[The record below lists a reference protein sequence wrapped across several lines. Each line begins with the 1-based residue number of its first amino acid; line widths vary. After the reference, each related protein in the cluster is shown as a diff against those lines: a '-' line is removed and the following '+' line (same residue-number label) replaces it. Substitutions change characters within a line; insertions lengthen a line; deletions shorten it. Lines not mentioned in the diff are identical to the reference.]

1 MIIQQ
6 GSNFHWGSISDK
18 DKEKDK
24 DKKDIKR
31 KTNDETKEALLDKNI
46 ESKTFEQFLT
56 LKNLDLSIKQGEF
69 VCIIGDV
76 GSGKSSLLNAII
88 GDLQYCNP

>member
-24 DKKDIKR
+24 DKKDIKK

>member
-6 GSNFHWGSISDK
+6 GSNFHWGSITNK

-24 DKKDIKR
+24 GKKDTKK